1 MVQLIVGSKGG
12 GKTQYLID
20 LANETVLK
28 VDGHVVFIDKSTKH
42 MFELSNKIRLIDA
55 SRYPLKNA
63 DEFIGFI
70 CGILSQDHDLEK
82 IFLDSFTKN
91 LKLPEDP
98 ALIEEYVAQLE
109 AISKKF
115 KVDFLLGIAMAKE
128 ELGEA
133 LQEKVI
139 VEM

>member
-1 MVQLIVGSKGG
+1 MIQLIVGSKGG

-20 LANETVLK
+20 LANDTVAK
-28 VDGHVVFIDKSTKH
+28 ADGHVVYIDKSTKH
-42 MFELSNKIRLIDA
+42 MFELDKHIRLIDA

-63 DEFIGFI
+63 DEFVGFI

-98 ALIEEYVAQLE
+98 ALVKEYADQLE
-109 AISKKF
+109 AISRKF
-115 KVDFLLGIAMAKE
+115 NVDFILGVAMAKE
-128 ELGEA
+128 DLDES
-133 LQEKVI
+133 LQAKV
-139 VEM
+139 VMAV

>member
-1 MVQLIVGSKGG
+1 MIQLIVGSKGG

-20 LANETVLK
+20 LANDTVAK
-28 VDGHVVFIDKSTKH
+28 ADGHVVYIDKSTKH
-42 MFELSNKIRLIDA
+42 MFELDKHIRLIDA

-63 DEFIGFI
+63 DEFVGFI

-98 ALIEEYVAQLE
+98 ALVKEYVGQLE
-109 AISKKF
+109 AISQKF
-115 KVDFLLGIAMAKE
+115 NVDFILGVAMARE
-128 ELGEA
+128 DLDES
-133 LQEKVI
+133 LQAKV
-139 VEM
+139 VMAV